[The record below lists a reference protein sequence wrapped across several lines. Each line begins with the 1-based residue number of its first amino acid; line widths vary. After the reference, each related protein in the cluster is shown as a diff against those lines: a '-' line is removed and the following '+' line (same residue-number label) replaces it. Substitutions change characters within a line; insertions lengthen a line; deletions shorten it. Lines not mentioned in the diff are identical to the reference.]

1 MKRLVAGLALVVVIV
16 VAYRQYTSSRPAAI
30 YQQFAE
36 ELLHRRYDAAAVFS
50 DTLTAADLAK
60 LGTQERIGPGPQQM
74 FQTLFPSRF
83 RIVSNERGADG
94 TVTLN
99 AVQTVLFN
107 PEGVESAVRP
117 AMYADMKQLVT
128 MKKGATGWKVAAF
141 TNELQHMDSLS
152 AR

>member
-1 MKRLVAGLALVVVIV
+1 MKRAVAGLVLVAGIVI
-16 VAYRQYTSSRPAAI
+16 AYRHYSASRPEAV

-36 ELLHRRYDAAAVFS
+36 EMLHRRYDAAAALADS
-50 DTLTAADLAK
+50 LTGGELAK
-60 LGTQERIGPGPQQM
+60 LGTQERIGAGPQM

-83 RIVSNERGADG
+83 RIDSKKDEADG

-117 AMYADMKQLVT
+117 AMFADMKQVVT
-128 MKKGATGWKVAAF
+128 LKKTGGGWKVAAF
-141 TNELQHMDSLS
+141 TNEFQRMDSLTS
-152 AR
+152 R

>member
-1 MKRLVAGLALVVVIV
+1 MKRLVAGLALVAGIV
-16 VAYRQYTSSRPAAI
+16 LAYRQYSSSGPVGT
-30 YQQFAE
+30 YQKFAE
-36 ELLHRRYDAAAVFS
+36 EMLHRRYDAAAAFS
-50 DTLTAADLAK
+50 DTLTAGELAK
-60 LGTQERIGPGPQQM
+60 LGTQERIGPGPQM

-83 RIVSNERGADG
+83 RIVSNDRAADG

-117 AMYADMKQLVT
+117 AMYADMKQVVT
-128 MKKGATGWKVAAF
+128 MKKGSSGWKVAAF
-141 TNELQHMDSLS
+141 TNEFQRMDSLS